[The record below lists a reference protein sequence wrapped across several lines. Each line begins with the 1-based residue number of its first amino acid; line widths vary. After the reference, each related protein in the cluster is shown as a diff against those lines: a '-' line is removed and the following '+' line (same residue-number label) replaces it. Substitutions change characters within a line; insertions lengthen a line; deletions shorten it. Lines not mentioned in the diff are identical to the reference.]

1 MADDVV
7 IFQKED
13 LPNLAFPAMEQIRR
27 QGKLCDVTI
36 KVKSAVVY
44 SVQFDNKNT
53 KYSEKLDLHYL
64 CFSHLAFHKHVNR
77 SSTLG
82 PGYKFGYNEQFPFQ
96 KNFIRYKRERVYSS
110 AKFIPFT
117 C

>member
-44 SVQFDNKNT
+44 SMQMDNKMQN
-53 KYSEKLDLHYL
+53 
-64 CFSHLAFHKHVNR
+64 
-77 SSTLG
+77 STG
-82 PGYKFGYNEQFPFQ
+82 N
-96 KNFIRYKRERVYSS
+96 
-110 AKFIPFT
+110 
-117 C
+117 